1 MVDRRQILVGAA
13 GAAGMLAAE
22 AVAQTSP
29 APATAPPES
38 PYAVTYIEVEPARA
52 DASRRLLARYQEALK
67 DNALKDKG
75 ALEFAVFEQIGR
87 PNHFA
92 IVEQW
97 PSAKAR
103 EDNAASAAS
112 REFRTALAPLLIA
125 PYDERPHFALSI
137 GALST
142 GPQSTG
148 TGAATPAA
156 VPTAVYVVTHVDI
169 VPPKREEGV
178 AEVRKLAEASRG
190 AAGNVRFDALVQA
203 SRLNHLTLVEAWTDA
218 PAREAHSATNLTRS
232 FRTVLGPMSG
242 ALYDE
247 RLYALLK

>member
-1 MVDRRQILVGAA
+1 MVDRRQVLVGAA

-22 AVAQTSP
+22 AAAQTSP
-29 APATAPPES
+29 APAATPPES
-38 PYAVTYIEVEPARA
+38 PYAVTYIEVEPAQA

-103 EDNAASAAS
+103 EDNATSAAS
-112 REFRTALAPLLIA
+112 REFRAALAPLLIA
-125 PYDERPHFALSI
+125 PYDERPHFALS
-137 GALST
+137 T
-142 GPQSTG
+142 GPPSTG
-148 TGAATPAA
+148 TRAATPAA
-156 VPTAVYVVTHVDI
+156 VPTAVYVVTHVDL

-190 AAGNVRFDALVQA
+190 TAGNVRFDALVQA

-218 PAREAHSATNLTRS
+218 PAQQAHSATNPTRS
-232 FRTVLGPMSG
+232 FRSALGPMSG

>member
-1 MVDRRQILVGAA
+1 MVDRRQVLVGAA
-13 GAAGMLAAE
+13 GTAGMLATE

-29 APATAPPES
+29 APAATPPES

-52 DASRRLLARYQEALK
+52 DASRRLLARYR
-67 DNALKDKG
+67 DALKDKG
-75 ALEFAVFEQIGR
+75 ALEFAVLEQIGR

-112 REFRTALAPLLIA
+112 RDFRAALAPLLIA
-125 PYDERPHFALSI
+125 PYDERPHFALS
-137 GALST
+137 
-142 GPQSTG
+142 TG
-148 TGAATPAA
+148 TRAATPAA

-169 VPPKREEGV
+169 VPPKRDEGV
-178 AEVRKLAEASRG
+178 AEVRKLAETSRG
-190 AAGNVRFDALVQA
+190 TAGNVRFDALVQA

-218 PAREAHSATNLTRS
+218 PAREAHSAANPTRS
-232 FRTVLGPMSG
+232 FRTALGPMSG

-247 RLYALLK
+247 RLYTLLK

>member
-1 MVDRRQILVGAA
+1 MVDRRQVLVGAA

-29 APATAPPES
+29 APAATPPES
-38 PYAVTYIEVEPARA
+38 PYAITYIEVEPARA

-67 DNALKDKG
+67 DKA

-112 REFRTALAPLLIA
+112 REFRSALAPLLIA
-125 PYDERPHFALSI
+125 PYDERPHFALST
-137 GALST
+137 GA
-142 GPQSTG
+142 QSTG
-148 TGAATPAA
+148 TRAATPAA
-156 VPTAVYVVTHVDI
+156 VPAAVYVVTHVDI
-169 VPPKREEGV
+169 VPPKRDEGV

-190 AAGNVRFDALVQA
+190 TAGNVRFDALVQA

-218 PAREAHSATNLTRS
+218 AAREAHSAANPTRS
-232 FRTVLGPMSG
+232 FRTALGPMSG
-242 ALYDE
+242 APYDE

>member
-1 MVDRRQILVGAA
+1 MVDRRRVLVGAA

-22 AVAQTSP
+22 AVAQTAP
-29 APATAPPES
+29 APAAAPPES
-38 PYAVTYIEVEPARA
+38 PYAVTYLEVEPVRA

-67 DNALKDKG
+67 DRG

-87 PNHFA
+87 AGHFA

-112 REFRTALAPLLIA
+112 REFRSALAPLLIA
-125 PYDERPHFALSI
+125 PYDERPHFALS
-137 GALST
+137 T
-142 GPQSTG
+142 GPSST
-148 TGAATPAA
+148 TPA
-156 VPTAVYVVTHVDI
+156 AVYVVTHVDV
-169 VPPKREEGV
+169 VPPKRDEGA

-190 AAGNVRFDALVQA
+190 TAGNVRFDALVQA

-218 PAREAHSATNLTRS
+218 AAQQAHSAANPTRS
-232 FRTVLGPMSG
+232 FRTALGPISG

>member
-1 MVDRRQILVGAA
+1 MVDRRQVLVGAA
-13 GAAGMLAAE
+13 GTAGILASE

-29 APATAPPES
+29 AAAPPES
-38 PYAVTYIEVEPARA
+38 PYAVTYIEVEPAQA
-52 DASRRLLARYQEALK
+52 DASRRLLAHYRDALK
-67 DNALKDKG
+67 DDALKDKG

-87 PNHFA
+87 SNHFA

-112 REFRTALAPLLIA
+112 REFRAALAPLLIA
-125 PYDERPHFALSI
+125 PYDERPHFALST
-137 GALST
+137 GA
-142 GPQSTG
+142 PSTG
-148 TGAATPAA
+148 TRATTP
-156 VPTAVYVVTHVDI
+156 VAVYVVTHVDI
-169 VPPKREEGV
+169 VPPKRDEGV

-218 PAREAHSATNLTRS
+218 PAREAHSATNPTRS
-232 FRTVLGPMSG
+232 FRTALGPMSG

>member
-1 MVDRRQILVGAA
+1 MVDRRQVLVGAA

-29 APATAPPES
+29 APAATPPES
-38 PYAVTYIEVEPARA
+38 PYAITYIEVEPARA

-67 DNALKDKG
+67 DKA
-75 ALEFAVFEQIGR
+75 AVEFAVFEQIGR

-112 REFRTALAPLLIA
+112 REFRSALAPLLIA
-125 PYDERPHFALSI
+125 PYDERPHFALS
-137 GALST
+137 T

-148 TGAATPAA
+148 TRAATPAA

-169 VPPKREEGV
+169 VPPKRDEGA

-190 AAGNVRFDALVQA
+190 TAGNVRFDALVQA

-218 PAREAHSATNLTRS
+218 AAREAHSAANPTRS
-232 FRTVLGPMSG
+232 FRTALGPISG

>member
-1 MVDRRQILVGAA
+1 MFERRQVLVGAA

-38 PYAVTYIEVEPARA
+38 PYAVTYIEVEPAQA
-52 DASRRLLARYQEALK
+52 DASRRLLAHYRDALK
-67 DNALKDKG
+67 GGG

-112 REFRTALAPLLIA
+112 REFRAALAPLLIA
-125 PYDERPHFALSI
+125 PYDERPHFALS
-137 GALST
+137 T
-142 GPQSTG
+142 GPKV
-148 TGAATPAA
+148 ATPA
-156 VPTAVYVVTHVDI
+156 AVYVVTHVDI
-169 VPPKREEGV
+169 VPPKRDEGV

-218 PAREAHSATNLTRS
+218 PAREAHSATNPTRS
-232 FRTVLGPMSG
+232 FRTALGPMSG

>member
-1 MVDRRQILVGAA
+1 MFDRRQVLVGAA
-13 GAAGMLAAE
+13 GTAGMLAAE

-29 APATAPPES
+29 APAATSPES
-38 PYAVTYIEVEPARA
+38 PYAATYIEVEPAQA
-52 DASRRLLARYQEALK
+52 DASRRLLAHYR
-67 DNALKDKG
+67 DALKDKG

-87 PNHFA
+87 ANHFA

-112 REFRTALAPLLIA
+112 REFRAALAPLLIA
-125 PYDERPHFALSI
+125 PYDERPHFALS
-137 GALST
+137 
-142 GPQSTG
+142 TG
-148 TGAATPAA
+148 TRAATPAA
-156 VPTAVYVVTHVDI
+156 LYVVTHVDI
-169 VPPKREEGV
+169 VPPKRDEGV

-190 AAGNVRFDALVQA
+190 TAGNVRFDALVQA

-218 PAREAHSATNLTRS
+218 SAQQAHSATSPTRS
-232 FRTVLGPMSG
+232 FRTALGPMSG

>member
-1 MVDRRQILVGAA
+1 MFDRRQVLGGAA

-29 APATAPPES
+29 APAAAPPES
-38 PYAVTYIEVEPARA
+38 PYAVTYIEVEPAQA
-52 DASRRLLARYQEALK
+52 DASRRLLAHYRDALK
-67 DNALKDKG
+67 DDALKDTGALKDKV

-97 PSAKAR
+97 PNAKAR

-112 REFRTALAPLLIA
+112 REFRAALAPLLIA
-125 PYDERPHFALSI
+125 PYDERPHFALST
-137 GALST
+137 GA
-142 GPQSTG
+142 PSTG
-148 TGAATPAA
+148 TRAATPA
-156 VPTAVYVVTHVDI
+156 AVYVVTHVDI
-169 VPPKREEGV
+169 VPLKRDEGV

-218 PAREAHSATNLTRS
+218 PAQEAHSATNPTRS
-232 FRTVLGPMSG
+232 FRTALGPMSG

>member
-22 AVAQTSP
+22 AAAQTSP
-29 APATAPPES
+29 APAPAAAPPES

-52 DASRRLLARYQEALK
+52 DAARRLLARYRE
-67 DNALKDKG
+67 ALKDKG
-75 ALEFAVFEQIGR
+75 PLAFAVFEQIGR

-103 EDNAASAAS
+103 EDNAGSAAS
-112 REFRTALAPLLIA
+112 RDFRAALAPLLIA
-125 PYDERPHFALSI
+125 PYDERPHFALS
-137 GALST
+137 
-142 GPQSTG
+142 TG
-148 TGAATPAA
+148 TTAAT
-156 VPTAVYVVTHVDI
+156 PTAVYVVTHADI
-169 VPPKREEGV
+169 VPPKREEGA

-190 AAGNVRFDALVQA
+190 TAGNVGFDALVQA

-218 PAREAHSATNLTRS
+218 AAQQAHSAAAPTRS
-232 FRTVLGPMSG
+232 FRTAFGPMSG

-247 RLYALLK
+247 RLYTLLK

>member
-1 MVDRRQILVGAA
+1 MFDRRQVLVGAT

-29 APATAPPES
+29 APAAAPPES
-38 PYAVTYIEVEPARA
+38 PYAVTYIEVEPAQA
-52 DASRRLLARYQEALK
+52 DASRRLLAHYRDALK
-67 DNALKDKG
+67 GDPLKNKG

-103 EDNAASAAS
+103 EDNAASPAS
-112 REFRTALAPLLIA
+112 RDFRAALAPLLIA
-125 PYDERPHFALSI
+125 PYDERPHFALS
-137 GALST
+137 
-142 GPQSTG
+142 TG
-148 TGAATPAA
+148 TRAATPTA

-169 VPPKREEGV
+169 VPPKRDEGV
-178 AEVRKLAEASRG
+178 AETRKLAEASRDT
-190 AAGNVRFDALVQA
+190 AGNVRFDALVQA

-218 PAREAHSATNLTRS
+218 PAQEAHSAANPTKS
-232 FRTVLGPMSG
+232 FRSALGPMSG

-247 RLYALLK
+247 RLYTLLK

>member
-1 MVDRRQILVGAA
+1 MVDRRQVLVSAA

-29 APATAPPES
+29 APAAAPPES

-52 DASRRLLARYQEALK
+52 DAARRLLARYR
-67 DNALKDKG
+67 DALKDKG
-75 ALEFAVFEQIGR
+75 PLAFAVFEQIGR

-112 REFRTALAPLLIA
+112 REFRSALAPLLIA
-125 PYDERPHFALSI
+125 PYDERPHFALS
-137 GALST
+137 
-142 GPQSTG
+142 TG
-148 TGAATPAA
+148 TRAAT
-156 VPTAVYVVTHVDI
+156 PTAVYVVTHADI
-169 VPPKREEGV
+169 VPPKREEGA

-190 AAGNVRFDALVQA
+190 TAGNLGFDALVQA
-203 SRLNHLTLVEAWTDA
+203 SRLNHLTLVEAWTDSA
-218 PAREAHSATNLTRS
+218 AREAHSAATPTRS
-232 FRTVLGPMSG
+232 FRTAFGPMSG

-247 RLYALLK
+247 RLYTLLK

>member
-1 MVDRRQILVGAA
+1 MVDRRGVLVGAA
-13 GAAGMLAAE
+13 GTASMLATE

-29 APATAPPES
+29 APAAAPPES
-38 PYAVTYIEVEPARA
+38 PYAVTYIEVEPAQA
-52 DASRRLLARYQEALK
+52 DASRRLLAHYRDALK
-67 DNALKDKG
+67 DDALKDKG

-87 PNHFA
+87 SNHFA

-112 REFRTALAPLLIA
+112 REFRAALAPLLIA
-125 PYDERPHFALSI
+125 PYDERPHFALST
-137 GALST
+137 GA
-142 GPQSTG
+142 PSTG
-148 TGAATPAA
+148 TRATTP
-156 VPTAVYVVTHVDI
+156 VAVYVVTHVDI
-169 VPPKREEGV
+169 VPPKRDDGV
-178 AEVRKLAEASRG
+178 AAVRTLAERSAG
-190 AAGNVRFDALVQA
+190 KAGNVRFDALVQA

-218 PAREAHSATNLTRS
+218 PAREAHSAAIPTKS
-232 FRTVLGPMSG
+232 FRSTLGPMSG